1 MGVDLQK
8 ASLWKRIAAWIF
20 DLILLCV
27 LATGM
32 AFLLSVLTGYNGYSQ
47 QLEESYAYYEQEY
60 GTTFQIT
67 QEQYNALSEDER
79 QVYDQAYQALISDE
93 QVLYVY
99 DMVLNLSLLITTIGI
114 LLAMLVLEFM
124 IPLILKNGQTVG
136 KKIFSIGL
144 VRTDSVQMN
153 TMQLFA
159 RTMLGKFTIE
169 TMIPVYILLMI
180 FWGTASLLGL
190 GILAALLIGQI
201 VCVGVTKNNAAIH
214 DLLAGTVAVDLPSQK
229 VFRTSQDLIDHI
241 KRVHAEQASNKEY

>member
-1 MGVDLQK
+1 MGIDLQK

-32 AFLLSVLTGYNGYSQ
+32 AFLLSVLTGYNDYSQ

-79 QVYDQAYQALISDE
+79 QIYDQAYQALISDE
-93 QVLYVY
+93 QVLHVY

-114 LLAMLVLEFM
+114 LLAMLVLEFI
-124 IPLILKNGQTVG
+124 IPLFLKNGQTVG

-153 TMQLFA
+153 AMQLFA

-180 FWGTASLLGL
+180 FWGTASLLSL
-190 GILAALLIGQI
+190 GILAALLIGQV
-201 VCVGVTKNNAAIH
+201 VCIGVTKNNAAIH

-241 KRVHAEQASNKEY
+241 KRIHAEQASNKEY

>member
-47 QLEESYAYYEQEY
+47 QLEASYAYYEQEY

-93 QVLYVY
+93 QVLHVY

-124 IPLILKNGQTVG
+124 IPLFLKNGQTVG